1 MANYMTAQRKQL
13 FAFLQ
18 ENPDRQFSAKQ
29 IADSL
34 SDSSVSLSAVYR
46 NLTYL
51 EEKGLINRF
60 TKEGS
65 RELFY
70 QYIHSED
77 CRNCIHLNCIKC
89 GRTFH
94 MDAHIADRMLEDI
107 LKVDG
112 FQIKK
117 KRNPYFTG
125 SAKTVSDV
133 SIAFKKEEEIW
144 QKKQKK
150 LLAGFITL
158 AILFM
163 LLFSTFYIT
172 AEARH
177 QCIGENCPICL
188 EVQACVQAL
197 NTLGTGLAPA
207 VAVFA
212 AAYFFL

>member
-18 ENPDRQFSAKQ
+18 ENPDRQFSARQ

-77 CRNCIHLNCIKC
+77 CRNCIHMNCIKC

-94 MDAHIADRMLEDI
+94 MNTYIADKMLADI
-107 LKVDG
+107 LKADG

-117 KRNPYFTG
+117 EKSVLYGICKN
-125 SAKTVSDV
+125 
-133 SIAFKKEEEIW
+133 
-144 QKKQKK
+144 
-150 LLAGFITL
+150 
-158 AILFM
+158 
-163 LLFSTFYIT
+163 
-172 AEARH
+172 
-177 QCIGENCPICL
+177 CI
-188 EVQACVQAL
+188 
-197 NTLGTGLAPA
+197 
-207 VAVFA
+207 
-212 AAYFFL
+212 